1 MANRVARAGIALVAA
16 AGILVL
22 AGWLDGQVFVGI
34 RRQEA
39 TSFDPGQ
46 LAWTLPFGYLA
57 VAAGVL
63 AVTGLAQWSRSL
75 LAGIAYALVGAFFA
89 FLFTIVWQFSAEIN
103 GAPPVLPRPIAQ
115 LVGTLDAW
123 GAQGPLNAWSVIG
136 AGMLLAGLATI
147 ARVVR
152 GRTADLRSGARA
164 REVESSASSGDGRR

>member
-1 MANRVARAGIALVAA
+1 MADRFARAGVALAAA

-22 AGWLDGQVFVGI
+22 AGWLDGQVFVEI

-39 TSFDPGQ
+39 TSFDPSQ
-46 LAWTLPFGYLA
+46 LAWTLPVGYLA

-63 AVTGLAQWSRSL
+63 AVTGLALWSRSL
-75 LAGIAYALVGAFFA
+75 LVGIAYALVGAFFT
-89 FLFTIVWQFSAEIN
+89 FLFTIVWQFSAAIN

-123 GAQGPLNAWSVIG
+123 GAQGPLNAWSIVG

-147 ARVVR
+147 LRVVR
-152 GRTADLRSGARA
+152 GRTAARRPGAPA
-164 REVESSASSGDGRR
+164 PEVESSAPSADGRP